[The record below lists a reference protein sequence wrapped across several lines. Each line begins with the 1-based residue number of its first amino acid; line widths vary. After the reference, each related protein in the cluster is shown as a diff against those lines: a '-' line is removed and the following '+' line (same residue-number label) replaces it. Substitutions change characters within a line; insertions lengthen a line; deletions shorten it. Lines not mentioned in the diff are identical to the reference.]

1 MAEPVFKDLDGLV
14 RSLRGDLFARW
25 MRRAQKQALI
35 EWRDRTEPP
44 GLMARFERAGI
55 GFYSFS
61 ARSRPRRGGYYVRT
75 GALREQ
81 LRRRRPLAKNKRGV
95 DVVTVFKY
103 GGGALN
109 FLTDKKGIKGVT
121 RQAMSVSVTMPAT
134 TRSPHSYLRQNNV
147 YPRAGG
153 PVRAYTYTRTTT
165 STTGIPASTSYAAE
179 FGAFLRDAA
188 WIRRRSDVLF
198 SIIARKASVDRRT
211 GGIKSS
217 VLEGLDDGR

>member
-14 RSLRGDLFARW
+14 KSMRGDLFARW
-25 MRRAQKQALI
+25 MRRAQKQALV

-55 GFYSFS
+55 GFYGFS
-61 ARSRPRRGGYYVRT
+61 ARARPRKGGYYVRS

-81 LRRRRPLAKNKRGV
+81 MRKRKPFAKNKRGT

-121 RQAMSVSVTMPAT
+121 RQVMSVSVTRQAV
-134 TRSPHSYLRQNNV
+134 TRSAHSYQRQGHL
-147 YPRAGG
+147 YARAGG
-153 PVRAYTYTRTTT
+153 PVRAYTYQRR
-165 STTGIPASTSYAAE
+165 PATPPNSARSCATPPGSAA
-179 FGAFLRDAA
+179 AQTCC
-188 WIRRRSDVLF
+188 SP
-198 SIIARKASVDRRT
+198 
-211 GGIKSS
+211 
-217 VLEGLDDGR
+217 